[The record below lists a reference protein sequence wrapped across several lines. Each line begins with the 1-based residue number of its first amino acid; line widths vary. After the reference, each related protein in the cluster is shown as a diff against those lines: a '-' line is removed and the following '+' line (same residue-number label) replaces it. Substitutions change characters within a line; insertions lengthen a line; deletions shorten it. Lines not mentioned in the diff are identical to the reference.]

1 VTTDTYAPQTSRTA
15 PAAVRLSSVAVPLS
29 SSAAQP
35 LSPAVR
41 MVAIEKRFGSVR
53 ANQAVNL
60 TVQGGTIHGLV
71 GENGAGKSTLM
82 SILYGFYT
90 ADSGQIEVE
99 GQAVRIRHSDEAIRL
114 GIGMVHQHFML
125 VDTLSTLD
133 NVLLG
138 VEPYFDLRRSQKVTR
153 EKLQALMQET
163 GLQVPLDTLV
173 EDLSV
178 GDRQR
183 LEILK
188 ALHRG
193 ARILILDEPTAVLTA
208 QETDAL
214 FVVLRRLRAQGKTI
228 ILITHKLREVLALCD
243 FVTVMRAGQVVH
255 ECATTDA
262 TVEQLAQA
270 MVGRKLQA
278 PAARTALHADA
289 TVRLLASGI
298 ECVDAHGVQRLRGV
312 SLQVRAGEIVGV
324 AGVAGNGQTELL
336 EILSG
341 MRRPSGGSMQV
352 GGVTYTAAQWLD
364 PQAARRAGLAH
375 VPEDRHERG
384 LVMPFAAW
392 ESAVL
397 GYERLASYSQGL
409 WLKTRAMLSDTNT
422 LMQRFDVRPPHPLLG
437 SSKFSGGNQQ
447 KLILAREFN
456 QRPQVLLV
464 GQPTRGVDI
473 GAIEFIHGQLR
484 ALRDAGCAILLVSSE
499 LEEILTLS
507 DRVVVVNQG
516 HITGELPVQACNEHN
531 LGLLMVSQHSSQ
543 MSSRMWMKNTDLA
556 ATQAAG
562 AQRAHATATATATA
576 DEAKL

>member
-1 VTTDTYAPQTSRTA
+1 
-15 PAAVRLSSVAVPLS
+15 VRLVS
-29 SSAAQP
+29 
-35 LSPAVR
+35 
-41 MVAIEKRFGSVR
+41 IEKRFGSVQ
-53 ANQAVNL
+53 ANRDVSL
-60 TVQGGTIHGLV
+60 TIAAGTIHGLV

-90 ADSGQIEVE
+90 ADAGHIEVE
-99 GQAVRIRHSDEAIRL
+99 GRAARIRHSDDAISL

-125 VDTLSTLD
+125 VDTLSALD

-138 VEPYFDLRRSQKVTR
+138 VEPFFDLRRSQAVTR
-153 EKLQALMQET
+153 EKLHALMQET
-163 GLQVPLDTLV
+163 GLQVPLDSLV

-208 QETDAL
+208 QETEAL
-214 FVVLRRLRAQGKTI
+214 FVVLRRLRTQGKTI

-243 FVTVMRAGQVVH
+243 TVTVMRAGQVVH
-255 ECATTDA
+255 ECATASA
-262 TVEQLAQA
+262 TVELLAEA
-270 MVGRKLQA
+270 MVGRKLA
-278 PAARTALHADA
+278 PPAARAALPADA
-289 TVRLLASGI
+289 PIRLAVQDLH
-298 ECVDAHGVQRLRGV
+298 CTDAHGVHRLRGV
-312 SLQVRAGEIVGV
+312 SLHVRAGEILGV

-341 MRRPSGGSMQV
+341 MRPPSAGSLQV
-352 GGVTYTAAQWLD
+352 GDQHYGAAHWLD
-364 PQAARRAGLAH
+364 PRAARSAGLAH

-397 GYERLASYSQGL
+397 GYERLSSYSQGL
-409 WLKTRAMLSDTNT
+409 WMRTRAMLSDTHT
-422 LMQRFDVRPPHPLLG
+422 MMQRFDVRPPHPQLG

-456 QRPQVLLV
+456 QSPQILLV

-484 ALRDAGCAILLVSSE
+484 RLRDAGCAILLVSSE
-499 LEEILTLS
+499 LEEVLALS
-507 DRVVVVNQG
+507 DRVVVMNQG
-516 HITGELPVQACNEHN
+516 QITGELPVQDCNEQN
-531 LGLLMVSQHSSQ
+531 LGLLMVSQNAAQ
-543 MSSRMWMKNTDLA
+543 QEALA
-556 ATQAAG
+556 
-562 AQRAHATATATATA
+562 
-576 DEAKL
+576 

>member
-1 VTTDTYAPQTSRTA
+1 VSNQPAGQA
-15 PAAVRLSSVAVPLS
+15 ACAAVRLVS
-29 SSAAQP
+29 
-35 LSPAVR
+35 
-41 MVAIEKRFGSVR
+41 IEKRFGSVH
-53 ANQAVNL
+53 ANRDVSL
-60 TVQGGTIHGLV
+60 TVAAGTIHGLV

-90 ADSGQIEVE
+90 ADAGQIEVQ
-99 GQAVRIRHSDEAIRL
+99 GQAVRIRHSDDAIGL

-125 VDTLSTLD
+125 VDTLSALD

-138 VEPYFDLRRSQKVTR
+138 VEPFFSLRHSQAVTR
-153 EKLQALMQET
+153 EKLQTLMQET
-163 GLQVPLDTLV
+163 GLQVPLDSLV

-208 QETDAL
+208 QETEAL

-243 FVTVMRAGQVVH
+243 TVTVMRAGQVVH
-255 ECATTDA
+255 ECAVANA
-262 TVEQLAQA
+262 TVEQLAEA

-278 PAARTALHADA
+278 PAARAALPANA
-289 TVRLLASGI
+289 PIRLAALDLH
-298 ECVDAHGVQRLRGV
+298 CTDAHGVQRLRGV
-312 SLQVRAGEIVGV
+312 SLQVRAGEILGV

-341 MRRPSGGSMQV
+341 MRQPHAGSMQV
-352 GGVTYTAAQWLD
+352 GDLQYAAGHWLD
-364 PQAARRAGLAH
+364 PRAARSAGLAH

-397 GYERLASYSQGL
+397 GYERLSTYSQGL
-409 WLKTRAMLSDTNT
+409 WLRTRAMLSDTGM
-422 LMQRFDVRPPHPLLG
+422 LMQRFDVRPPHPQLG
-437 SSKFSGGNQQ
+437 SAKFSGGNQQ

-456 QRPQVLLV
+456 QSPKVLLV

-484 ALRDAGCAILLVSSE
+484 SLRDAGCAILLVSSE
-499 LEEILTLS
+499 LEEILALS
-507 DRVVVVNQG
+507 DRVVVMNQG
-516 HITGELPVQACNEHN
+516 QITGELPVQACNEQN
-531 LGLLMVSQHSSQ
+531 LGLLMVSQNSLPQ
-543 MSSRMWMKNTDLA
+543 EALA
-556 ATQAAG
+556 
-562 AQRAHATATATATA
+562 
-576 DEAKL
+576 